1 MEQKKSKMV
10 VEDKIITWEEI
21 KKAFPNEWVVIANP
35 IFDGMKIVEG
45 IVIANHHDKR
55 IASMEGGENRA
66 PYPSVTLT
74 FTGQMPAQRR
84 IGVLI
89 RREKSLK

>member
-55 IASMEGGENRA
+55 IASMEGGEKRA
-66 PYPSVTLT
+66 PYPSVT